1 MSMKILR
8 ANVAYRGD
16 NNIVITYGET
26 ETADNQ
32 KKAYYFLDTKDKE
45 RFTNGNRI
53 ATTNYYEV
61 VDSIAFPPANVG
73 VVDPEGNEV
82 IPFVNKLIKP
92 VNDNVIIVEN
102 ASPVSESVKAAIKVK
117 DDASSIFYKRKINPR
132 RV

>member
-102 ASPVSESVKAAIKVK
+102 ATHVSESVKEAIKVK
-117 DDASSIFYKRKINPR
+117 DDASNATM
-132 RV
+132 